1 MEETAGIMIPT
12 SQIQTISRCWVWLCH
27 ALTLCVNFA
36 NVFNF
41 IALCF
46 FPSSSHLHLQF
57 FTVVIVKFYKLTE
70 LRI

>member
-12 SQIQTISRCWVWLCH
+12 SQIQMISRCWVWLCY

-41 IALCF
+41 NALCF
-46 FPSSSHLHLQF
+46 FFHQAAIY
-57 FTVVIVKFYKLTE
+57 TVVIVKFYKLTE